1 MDNTPSQQACTTR
14 LPLKSAFLHAAEA
27 LETYN
32 ADPSAVTVGRARPG
46 ISVGLS
52 WKAGRSDE
60 YYNTVANAVHHMGGY
75 TTYFKDSGLAD
86 AFTSLWPT
94 LEFDV
99 ETVAMADLTVPS
111 HIWERIE
118 KSEKRGVHVCLY
130 YP

>member
-1 MDNTPSQQACTTR
+1 MDNTPSQQARTTR

-46 ISVGLS
+46 ISVSLS

-60 YYNTVANAVHHMGGY
+60 YIDAMDSAVRHMGGY
-75 TTYFKDSGLAD
+75 STHFNSQARAD
-86 AFTSLWPT
+86 AFVSLWPI
-94 LEFDV
+94 LDFEV
-99 ETVAMADLTVPS
+99 ETVAMDDLTVPS
-111 HIWERIE
+111 RIWERIE
-118 KSEKRGVHVCLY
+118 KSEKRGIHVCLY